1 MKQEIM
7 LVVEQKEIAKN
18 IFELTLKG
26 ELVKQMATSGQF
38 IHIRVPRSDLLLR
51 RPISL
56 ASVSMEELTCKVIY
70 RADGDGTKA
79 ISELTSGDK
88 LDVMGPLGNG
98 FDTNFIQ
105 NEDLV
110 FIVGGGIGVPPL
122 YELGKQLKEK
132 EANIVFMHGFA
143 NKDAVFYEEEFSKLG
158 EVMIITDDGSYC
170 RKGHTGHL
178 IEASLEKY
186 GQPKAVY
193 SCGPTGLLRAV
204 ETKFADHPHVYLSME
219 ERMACGQGACVGC
232 SISTDDGMK
241 KVCYDG
247 PVFYSKIFRNVY
259 DNRGD
264 NNG

>member
-1 MKQEIM
+1 MKQEMM
-7 LVVEQKEIAKN
+7 LVAGQKEIAKN

-26 ELVKQMATSGQF
+26 ELVKQMETSGQF

-56 ASVSMEELTCKVIY
+56 ASVSMDDSTCKVIY

-79 ISELTSGDK
+79 ISELSTGDR

-98 FDTNFIQ
+98 FETSFIEE
-105 NEDLV
+105 NDLV

-122 YELGKQLKEK
+122 YELGKKLAEK
-132 EANIVFMHGFA
+132 KAQIVFMHGFA
-143 NKDAVFYEEEFSKLG
+143 NKDAVFYEDEFSKLG

-170 RKGHTGHL
+170 QKGHTGHL
-178 IEASLEKY
+178 IEASLTKY
-186 GQPKAVY
+186 GTPKAVY

-219 ERMACGQGACVGC
+219 ERMACGVGACYACVC
-232 SISTDDGMK
+232 QSKTDPTENK
-241 KVCYDG
+241 KVCDEG
-247 PVFYSKIFRNVY
+247 PVFKSGEIII
-259 DNRGD
+259 
-264 NNG
+264 

>member
-1 MKQEIM
+1 MKQEMM

-26 ELVKQMATSGQF
+26 ELVKQMETSGQF

-56 ASVSMEELTCKVIY
+56 ASVSMEESTCKVIY
-70 RADGDGTKA
+70 RADGDGTTS
-79 ISELTSGDK
+79 ISHLTAGNQ

-98 FDTNFIQ
+98 FDIEFVEK
-105 NEDLV
+105 EDLI

-122 YELGKQLKEK
+122 YELGKQLAEK
-132 EANIVFMHGFA
+132 EAKIVFMHGFS
-143 NKDAVFYEEEFSKLG
+143 NKDAVFYEEEFAKLG

-178 IEASLEKY
+178 IEASLKEY

-219 ERMACGQGACVGC
+219 ERMACGVGACYACVC
-232 SISTDDGMK
+232 QSKIDPTENK
-241 KVCYDG
+241 KVCDEG
-247 PVFYSKIFRNVY
+247 PVFKSGEIII
-259 DNRGD
+259 
-264 NNG
+264 